1 MGNEEIKKAKLSD
14 LIPDDLNANK
24 GTEFGSH
31 LVENSI
37 RKFGAGRSILL
48 DKNNR
53 IIAGNKTTENAAAIG
68 MEDVII
74 IETTGNQI
82 VAVKRMDIDLD
93 TAQGREMAIADNASA
108 KANIDW
114 DEENIK
120 TISEKWEINP
130 EEWGINP
137 DFGKEDE
144 EDEEEEPEDKKA
156 ISTKM
161 EVECEDVSKLAELFS
176 ELQERGFSV
185 KLV

>member
-1 MGNEEIKKAKLSD
+1 MAPKENNVKQGKLSD

-48 DKNNR
+48 DKNGR
-53 IIAGNKTTENAAAIG
+53 IIAGNKTTEQAAAIG
-68 MEDVII
+68 LEDVII
-74 IETTGNQI
+74 VETTGTQI

-108 KANIDW
+108 KANIEW
-114 DEENIK
+114 DEENVKAIE
-120 TISEKWEINP
+120 EKWDIKP
-130 EEWGINP
+130 EEWGITT
-137 DFGKEDE
+137 DFGGEVED
-144 EDEEEEPEDKKA
+144 DEPEDEKA

-161 EVECEDVSKLAELFS
+161 EVECEDVSKLAELFG
-176 ELQERGFSV
+176 ELQERGFKV
-185 KLV
+185 KLI